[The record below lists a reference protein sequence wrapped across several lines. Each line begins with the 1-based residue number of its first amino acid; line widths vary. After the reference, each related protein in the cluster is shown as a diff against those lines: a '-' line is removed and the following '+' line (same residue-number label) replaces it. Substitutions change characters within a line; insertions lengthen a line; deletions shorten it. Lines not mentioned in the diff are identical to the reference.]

1 MLWNEFFRK
10 YRAMLFGARGSEFTM
25 EDMYQAFRDRLA
37 TEVRVSPIGGTVEVK
52 PAEDPVVELAAQE
65 EREHQI
71 CPVHK
76 RPYEN
81 LARHMQTEHPDYHG

>member
-1 MLWNEFFRK
+1 MLWNEFFRANRDFK
-10 YRAMLFGARGSEFTM
+10 LGVRGSEFSV

-37 TEVRVSPIGGTVEVK
+37 SEVRVSPIGGAVVVK
-52 PAEDPVVELAAQE
+52 PTENPAVELAAQE

-71 CPVHK
+71 CPVHN